1 MKWIDLHCD
10 TLSILAEEEV
20 SEKKGGKGGL
30 WENDLCVDIRR
41 LHEGGAAAQFF
52 ACYVNAADFRGGFK
66 DDRSDA
72 KDDRGG
78 FKDDRGGVRDDA
90 GEGMEKSW
98 RTGPLWDR
106 AYRKALTMADYAS
119 RAQGERFGLARSAEE
134 ILRMEREN
142 RVAGVLTVEEGG
154 VLNGRPER
162 LEELYARGV
171 RLITLTW
178 NYENCIGSPNSR
190 DPEIMQRGL
199 TPFGIQTVERMN
211 ELGMIVDVSH
221 LSDGGFWDCIKY
233 SSKPI
238 MASHSNARALCP
250 HPRNLSDEMLHALGE
265 KGGVAGVNFYGA
277 FLRPAGETAEEDR
290 AQAADIVRHIRYMAD
305 RAGEDAV
312 ALGTDFDGFSRES
325 LPSGIRGVQDMGV
338 LWDAM
343 KRAGF
348 TERQIE
354 KTAYGNVM
362 RVLRECMG

>member
-1 MKWIDLHCD
+1 
-10 TLSILAEEEV
+10 
-20 SEKKGGKGGL
+20 
-30 WENDLCVDIRR
+30 
-41 LHEGGAAAQFF
+41 
-52 ACYVNAADFRGGFK
+52 
-66 DDRSDA
+66 
-72 KDDRGG
+72 
-78 FKDDRGGVRDDA
+78 
-90 GEGMEKSW
+90 
-98 RTGPLWDR
+98 
-106 AYRKALTMADYAS
+106 MADYAA
-119 RAQGERFGLARSAEE
+119 RAQGERFGIARSAEE

-162 LEELYARGV
+162 LKKLHARGV

-190 DPEIMQRGL
+190 EPEIMRRGL
-199 TPFGIQTVERMN
+199 TPFGMQTVERMN

-277 FLRPAGETAEEDR
+277 FLRPAGKPTEEDR
-290 AQAADIVRHIRYMAD
+290 AQAEAIVRHIRHMMD

-312 ALGTDFDGFSRES
+312 ALGTDFDGFDRES

>member
-10 TLSILAEEEV
+10 TLSILAEKGRP
-20 SEKKGGKGGL
+20 EKKGGKGGL

-41 LHEGGAAAQFF
+41 LHESGAAAQFF

-72 KDDRGG
+72 KDDRSGA
-78 FKDDRGGVRDDA
+78 KDDRGGARDDA

-211 ELGMIVDVSH
+211 DLGMIVDVSH
-221 LSDGGFWDCIKY
+221 LSDGGFRDCVRR
-233 SSKPI
+233 SKKPVI
-238 MASHSNARALCP
+238 ASHSNARALCP

-277 FLRPAGETAEEDR
+277 FLRHAGKPAEDDG
-290 AQAADIVRHIRYMAD
+290 AQAEDIVRHIRHMMD
-305 RAGEDAV
+305 QAGEDAV
-312 ALGTDFDGFSRES
+312 ALGTDFDGFDRES
-325 LPSGIRGVQDMGV
+325 LPSGIRSVQDMDV

-362 RVLRECMG
+362 RILKECIS

>member
-10 TLSILAEEEV
+10 TLSILAEEGCPE
-20 SEKKGGKGGL
+20 ETGGKDGL

-41 LHEGGAAAQFF
+41 LRESGAAAQFF
-52 ACYVNAADFRGGFK
+52 ACYVNAADFRGGIK

-72 KDDRGG
+72 EDDRGG
-78 FKDDRGGVRDDA
+78 TRDDV
-90 GEGMEKSW
+90 GEGGEKSR
-98 RTGPLWDR
+98 RTGPLWDL
-106 AYRKALTMADYAS
+106 AYRKALAMADYAA
-119 RAQGERFGLARSAEE
+119 RAQGERFGIARSAEE

-162 LEELYARGV
+162 LEKLHARGV

-190 DPEIMQRGL
+190 DPEIMRRGL
-199 TPFGIQTVERMN
+199 TPFGMQTVERMN
-211 ELGMIVDVSH
+211 ELGMIIDVSH

>member
-10 TLSILAEEEV
+10 TLSILAEEGWPE
-20 SEKKGGKGGL
+20 ETGGKDGL

-41 LHEGGAAAQFF
+41 LRESGAAAQFF
-52 ACYVNAADFRGGFK
+52 ACYVNAADFRGGIK

-72 KDDRGG
+72 EDDRGG
-78 FKDDRGGVRDDA
+78 SRDDV
-90 GEGMEKSW
+90 GEGGEKSR
-98 RTGPLWDR
+98 RTGPLWDL
-106 AYRKALTMADYAS
+106 AYRKALAMADYA
-119 RAQGERFGLARSAEE
+119 AGIARSAEE

-162 LEELYARGV
+162 LEKLHARGV

-190 DPEIMQRGL
+190 EPEIMRRGL
-199 TPFGIQTVERMN
+199 TPFGMQTVERMN

-238 MASHSNARALCP
+238 VASHSNARALCP

-312 ALGTDFDGFSRES
+312 ALGTDFDGFGRES

>member
-10 TLSILAEEEV
+10 TLSILAEEGRP
-20 SEKKGGKGGL
+20 EKKSGKDGL

-41 LHEGGAAAQFF
+41 LHESGAAAQFF
-52 ACYVNAADFRGGFK
+52 ACYVNAADFRGGIR

-72 KDDRGG
+72 EDDRGG
-78 FKDDRGGVRDDA
+78 TRDGA
-90 GEGMEKSW
+90 GEGVEKSW
-98 RTGPLWDR
+98 RTGTLWDR
-106 AYRKALTMADYAS
+106 AYRKVMVMAYYAS
-119 RAQGERFGLARSAEE
+119 RARGERFGLARSAEE
-134 ILRMEREN
+134 ILRMERDN

-190 DPEIMQRGL
+190 DPETMWRGL
-199 TPFGIQTVERMN
+199 TPFGMQTVERMN
-211 ELGMIVDVSH
+211 DLGMIVDVSH

-312 ALGTDFDGFSRES
+312 ALGTDFDGFGRES

-343 KRAGF
+343 TRAGL